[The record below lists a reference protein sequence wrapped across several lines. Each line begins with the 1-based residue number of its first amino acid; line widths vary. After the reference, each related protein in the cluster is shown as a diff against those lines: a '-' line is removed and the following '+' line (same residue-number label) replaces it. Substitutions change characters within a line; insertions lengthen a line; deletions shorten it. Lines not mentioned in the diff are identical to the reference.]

1 MAEQRAPDSRDVG
14 VGLGQAGAI
23 ERDPRQMAKTIF
35 GKVEVG
41 VLAGADDEA
50 LMPARSQRGGDGGE
64 LDRFGTSAD
73 DEPDFSGTQPSP

>member
-1 MAEQRAPDSRDVG
+1 MTEQGPPDSGDMG

-35 GKVEVG
+35 AEVEVG
-41 VLAGADDEA
+41 VLAGQDDEA
-50 LMPARSQRGGDGGE
+50 FVPARSQRGGDGGE
-64 LDRFGTSAD
+64 LDGFGTSAD